1 MKRFDYVLVGGGLQ
15 NGLIAL
21 ALRERQPQSRVAIVE
36 TSDRLGGNHTWSF
49 HAADVPAAA
58 AELIRPLVVASWQG
72 YEVRFPGHARTMPSR
87 YSTVSSERFDA
98 VVRPAIQGQGWLLR
112 LNSPAATVGPDLV
125 RLESGEEIAGRCVI
139 DSRGPRHQPA
149 GCGYQKFFGLEVE
162 TDGPWPEALP
172 AVMDATVAQTDGF
185 HFLYTLPLAPNR
197 VLVEDTYFSGTA
209 ALDHAGSRR
218 QVERHLR
225 ERVGGWR
232 VVREE
237 AGVLPMPWAA
247 PEPSSDGPLLGGYAG
262 GWIHPATGYSFPV
275 ALRLALALAS
285 APAGYARQAAE
296 SLARR
301 LRPRCGFARFLNWL
315 LFKLV
320 PPDARWQVFA
330 RLYRD
335 LPAGLLA
342 RFYAMEFSTADAARV
357 LIGRPPQIDLLR
369 PLRRLWSAR

>member
-21 ALRERQPQSRVAIVE
+21 ALREQQPQASVAVVE
-36 TSDRLGGNHTWSF
+36 ASDRLGGNHTWSF

-58 AELIRPLVVASWQG
+58 AELIRPLVVASWPG
-72 YEVRFPGHARTMPSR
+72 YEVRFPGHARMVASC
-87 YSTVSSERFDA
+87 YSTISSDRFDA
-98 VVRPAIQGQGWLLR
+98 VVRPAIRGQRWCLR

-125 RLESGEEIAGRCVI
+125 RLECGEEIAGRCVI
-139 DSRGPRHQPA
+139 DSRGPRHQPT

-172 AVMDATVAQTDGF
+172 SVMDATVAQTDGF
-185 HFLYTLPLAPNR
+185 HFLYTLPLAANR
-197 VLVEDTYFSGTA
+197 VLVEDTYFSDTA

-218 QVERHLR
+218 QVEHHLG

-237 AGVLPMPWAA
+237 AGVLPMPWVP
-247 PEPSSDGPLLGGYAG
+247 PEATPHGPLLGGYAG

-275 ALRLALALAS
+275 ALRLALAVAS
-285 APAGYARQAAE
+285 APAGEARQAVE
-296 SLARR
+296 FLARR
-301 LRPRCGFARFLNWL
+301 LRLRYRFARFLNRL
-315 LFKLV
+315 LFELV

-335 LPAGLLA
+335 LPAGSLA
-342 RFYAMEFSTADAARV
+342 RFYAMEFSVADAARV

-369 PLRRLWSAR
+369 PFRRLWSAR

>member
-1 MKRFDYVLVGGGLQ
+1 VG
-15 NGLIAL
+15 
-21 ALRERQPQSRVAIVE
+21 
-36 TSDRLGGNHTWSF
+36 
-49 HAADVPAAA
+49 
-58 AELIRPLVVASWQG
+58 
-72 YEVRFPGHARTMPSR
+72 SR
-87 YSTVSSERFDA
+87 YATITSERFDA
-98 VVRPAIQGQGWLLR
+98 VVRPAIQGQGWCLR

-139 DSRGPRHQPA
+139 DSRGPRHQPSC
-149 GCGYQKFFGLEVE
+149 CGYQKFFGLEVE

-197 VLVEDTYFSGTA
+197 VLVEDTYFSDSA
-209 ALDHAGSRR
+209 ALDRSDSSR

-247 PEPSSDGPLLGGYAG
+247 PEARPHGPLLGGYAG

-275 ALRLALALAS
+275 ALRLALAVAS
-285 APAGYARQAAE
+285 APAGDARRAAE

-301 LRPRCGFARFLNWL
+301 LSSRHRFARFLNWL
-315 LFKLV
+315 LFELV

-342 RFYAMEFSTADAARV
+342 RFYAMEFSVADAARV
-357 LIGRPPQIDLLR
+357 LIGRPPRIHLLR
-369 PLRRLWSAR
+369 PLRSLWSAQ

>member
-21 ALRERQPQSRVAIVE
+21 ALRELQPQASVAVVE
-36 TSDRLGGNHTWSF
+36 ASDRFGGNHTWSF
-49 HAADVPAAA
+49 HTADVPAAA
-58 AELIRPLVVASWQG
+58 VELIQPLVVASWPG
-72 YEVRFPGHARTMPSR
+72 YEVRFPGHARTVGSR
-87 YSTVSSERFDA
+87 YSTISSDRFDA
-98 VVRPAIQGQGWLLR
+98 VVRPAILAQGWLLR
-112 LNSPAATVGPDLV
+112 LNSTAATVGPDLV

-162 TDGPWPEALP
+162 TDGPWPQALP

-185 HFLYTLPLAPNR
+185 HFLYTLPLAPQL
-197 VLVEDTYFSGTA
+197 VLVEDTYFSDTA
-209 ALDHAGSRR
+209 VLDNAESRR
-218 QVERHLR
+218 QVECHLR

-237 AGVLPMPWAA
+237 AGVLPMPWAP
-247 PEPSSDGPLLGGYAG
+247 PEAVSHGPLLGGYAG

-275 ALRLALALAS
+275 ALRLALAVAS
-285 APAGYARQAAE
+285 APAADARQAAD

-301 LRPRCGFARFLNWL
+301 LRPRCRFARFLNWL
-315 LFKLV
+315 LFELV
-320 PPDARWQVFA
+320 PPEARWQVFA

-335 LPAGLLA
+335 LPDGLLA
-342 RFYAMEFSTADAARV
+342 RFYAMEFSAADAARV
-357 LIGRPPQIDLLR
+357 LIGRPPRIDLLR